1 MEIAAEKKDL
11 LKKIIH
17 WYKNIDQD
25 KPYLTLGGYAGTGKT
40 TLLAILRRILA
51 ENNPKFKVAFASYTG
66 KATRVLKNYLESAA
80 VLQKQD
86 SISTIHALIYSPIED
101 DKDEIIG
108 WKRKEELEANL
119 IIIDEASM
127 IDERIWRDLLSYQVP
142 ILAVGDHGQLPPISG
157 RFNLMQEPDLRLE
170 TIFRQAA
177 NNPII
182 RLSVMAREKGEIP
195 LGHFGQHVLK
205 ISKRDSENQEL
216 VEEYLQNFNS
226 ETLVLCAYNHT
237 RVRLNNYL
245 RQLLGFES
253 PEPQIGDRVICL
265 RNNQAKGIFN
275 GMLGKINWLADAG
288 EFYEMK
294 IDLDDQ
300 AEKGFEGQVLKS
312 QFGAKEAMNFTYQRR
327 KTLKVDLFDFAY
339 AITVHKAQG
348 SQAKRVILFEER
360 FKQMSDDDWRRWL
373 YTAVTRAEEELII
386 IGD

>member
-80 VLQKQD
+80 V
-86 SISTIHALIYSPIED
+86 LIYSPIED

-253 PEPQIGDRVICL
+253 PEPQAGDRVICL

-288 EFYEMK
+288 EYYEMK

-300 AEKGFEGQVLKS
+300 AEKGFEGKVLKS